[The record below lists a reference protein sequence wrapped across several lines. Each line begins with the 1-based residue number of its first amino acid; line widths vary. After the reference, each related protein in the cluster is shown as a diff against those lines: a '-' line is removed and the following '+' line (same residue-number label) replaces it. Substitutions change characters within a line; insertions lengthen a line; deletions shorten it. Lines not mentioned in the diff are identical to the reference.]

1 MPARR
6 DGACAAPFFR
16 QYLRYGTGGLWSCS
30 CACLAAMKLPA
41 FSFPRFGRRQPRRTD
56 RADGLSSPRQTI
68 AVVGSPDL
76 RPPLEDVVGPGAY
89 DVVFIES
96 MEDAHARIAQAR
108 PDRVILCCDV
118 DDPSGFQLLTMLK
131 ADCRTRTIPATTFVI
146 WPLLNPVEMM

>member
-1 MPARR
+1 GARRGLTAPDKDPNRSTKGSAHMPARR

-89 DVVFIES
+89 DVRSE
-96 MEDAHARIAQAR
+96 ER
-108 PDRVILCCDV
+108 
-118 DDPSGFQLLTMLK
+118 
-131 ADCRTRTIPATTFVI
+131 
-146 WPLLNPVEMM
+146 